1 MVLNGFYQ
9 NAYVTR
15 NRDKA
20 VALLRERHGLGDFI
34 FFETDIEV
42 RTPGGI
48 GRAQTK
54 VALGWAGN
62 LQIEVIEPISGL
74 VDLYYPYLPDDDHSL
89 GFHHVAM
96 RVNDWGP
103 FCEEI
108 EREKYPVAYA
118 SGLEGLEFVYLDAR
132 ATLGHYVE
140 YMWATAEWWKALGYP
155 GA

>member
-1 MVLNGFYQ
+1 MFLNAYQ

-20 VALLRERHGLGDFI
+20 VATLRERHGMGEFI
-34 FFETDIEV
+34 FFEPDIEV

-48 GRAQTK
+48 GRAQTR

-62 LQIEVIEPISGL
+62 LQIEIIEPVSGL
-74 VDLYYPYLPDDDHSL
+74 VDLYYPYLPDDDSL
-89 GFHHVAM
+89 RFHHSAI
-96 RVNDWGP
+96 RVDDWKP

-108 EREKYPVAYA
+108 ARKKYPVAYA

-132 ATLGHYVE
+132 DTLGHYVE
-140 YMWATAEWWKALGYP
+140 YMWATPEWWKTLGYP